1 MMNRPVIVMQ
11 LIHIEG
17 PLKGEIQEFT
27 NPEISIGRHPSCQV
41 QFPKDLKIVSRKH
54 AQIIREGNR
63 FKLINHSQNG
73 TFLNGK
79 RIPEAYLKDG
89 DVLIF
94 AQGGPKVSFLTKIE
108 AGQTD
113 IDIVTPVTPVPPQM
127 PPEMPP
133 AVPSAEPPPVP
144 PIQPK
149 PQPAPDVSFQKI
161 QVPLIIQYG
170 PTLRSFNELPV
181 TIGKGPG
188 CDFILDHPSVFDQ
201 HAQLFFSQNRYWIKD
216 LTGRQ
221 SVSINDQPINIK
233 SPLNPNNQLA
243 LSPQG
248 PRFRFL
254 EGGRLAE
261 IEETVSES
269 PVDEAPV
276 EKKSSL
282 QTGPKMD
289 EAKKPG
295 SIFKKLFS

>member
-1 MMNRPVIVMQ
+1 MANIPVIVIQ

-17 PLKGEIQEFT
+17 PLKGEIQEFS

-79 RIPEAYLKDG
+79 RVPEAYLKDG

-113 IDIVTPVTPVPPQM
+113 IDILTPVTPEPPQ
-127 PPEMPP
+127 MPP

-149 PQPAPDVSFQKI
+149 PQPARDVSIQKI
-161 QVPLIIQYG
+161 KVPLIIQYG

-188 CDFILDHPSVFDQ
+188 CDFILNHPSVFDQ
-201 HAQLFFSQNRYWIKD
+201 HAQLFFSHDQYWVKD
-216 LTGRQ
+216 LTGQQ
-221 SVSINDQPINIK
+221 SVSINGQPINIQA
-233 SPLNPNNQLA
+233 PLNPDNQLA
-243 LSPQG
+243 LSLQG

-254 EGGRLAE
+254 GGGRLAE
-261 IEETVSES
+261 IEEPIPEV
-269 PVDEAPV
+269 PVDEPPAE
-276 EKKSSL
+276 EKASE
-282 QTGPKMD
+282 QTDPNKID
-289 EAKKPG
+289 AKKPG
-295 SIFKKLFS
+295 SIFKKLFF

>member
-1 MMNRPVIVMQ
+1 
-11 LIHIEG
+11 
-17 PLKGEIQEFT
+17 LKGEIQEFT